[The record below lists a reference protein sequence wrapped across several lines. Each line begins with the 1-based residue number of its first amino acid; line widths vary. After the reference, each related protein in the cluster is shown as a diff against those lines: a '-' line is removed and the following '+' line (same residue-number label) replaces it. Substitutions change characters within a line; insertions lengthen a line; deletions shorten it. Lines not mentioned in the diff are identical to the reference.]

1 MIFEHEAM
9 LRLTDAVR
17 TDIKYAKNSVTFCPS

>member
-1 MIFEHEAM
+1 MWVAAGA
-9 LRLTDAVR
+9 LLTEAVR